1 MFLCRTQKAISGLE
15 SYKYT
20 VETMSAQEIV
30 QQSGEEY
37 SEYEHEPAFDSYSEL
52 VILVNLDTRVVAEA
66 LIDATEE
73 QLAQAYL
80 VLDEHINHAVV
91 DALNCDDWSAEYFI
105 NDNEDLDTALMNREV
120 VRVMLEEKR
129 RNN

>member
-1 MFLCRTQKAISGLE
+1 
-15 SYKYT
+15 
-20 VETMSAQEIV
+20 MSLQEIV

-37 SEYEHEPAFDSYSEL
+37 SEYEREPAFDSYSEL
-52 VILVNLDTRVVAEA
+52 VILVNLDTGLVAEA

-80 VLDEHINHAVV
+80 VLDEQINNAVV
-91 DALNCDDWSAEYFI
+91 DALNGDDWSAEYFI
-105 NDNEDLDTALMNREV
+105 NNNQDLDTALMNREV